1 MLIRSDNSNIKINY
15 AVYAGAKMSDK
26 KDFDKSYLGFVIG
39 GAILGAVAGYV
50 VKKVGPKNIMNM
62 VKQKDIIPPSITN
75 LISEFS
81 SKQKSMDE

>member
-1 MLIRSDNSNIKINY
+1 MN
-15 AVYAGAKMSDK
+15 DK

-62 VKQKDIIPPSITN
+62 IKQKDIIPPSITN
-75 LISEFS
+75 LMNEFS
-81 SKQKSMDE
+81 SRQKSMDD

>member
-1 MLIRSDNSNIKINY
+1 MSDN
-15 AVYAGAKMSDK
+15 
-26 KDFDKSYLGFVIG
+26 KDFNKSYLGFIIG

-81 SKQKSMDE
+81 SRQKSMDD

>member
-1 MLIRSDNSNIKINY
+1 
-15 AVYAGAKMSDK
+15 MSDK

-39 GAILGAVAGYV
+39 GAVLGAVAGYV

-75 LISEFS
+75 LINEFS
-81 SKQKSMDE
+81 SRQKSMDD

>member
-1 MLIRSDNSNIKINY
+1 MGYNKDVKNNY
-15 AVYAGAKMSDK
+15 LAYTGAEMDDK

-62 VKQKDIIPPSITN
+62 IKQKDIIPPSITN

-81 SKQKSMDE
+81 SRQRSMDD